1 LNIDVHFVG
10 YLYIFGSV
18 SSIFTVTILHYMSL
32 GHLTW
37 VRVITGFEQSLFYVM
52 WFLNT

>member
-1 LNIDVHFVG
+1 VLFVG

-18 SSIFTVTILHYMSL
+18 TSIVTVSILHYMSL

-37 VRVITGFEQSLFYVM
+37 LRVITGFEQLLFCVM